1 MAIEKY
7 EIVIGC
13 EIHTQLLTKTK
24 AFCACENRYGGM
36 PNTRVCPVCLGL
48 PGAMPR
54 ISKGYVELG
63 AVAGLALNCDIARFT
78 KFDRKHYFYPDLAKG
93 YQITQYD
100 IPLCTNGHVDLP
112 MSHYPADS
120 LEGGSNYR
128 PKNFKGEDC
137 IIESNGKKYRRVRI
151 ERIHLEEDVG
161 KSLHL
166 QGAHSYID
174 YNRCGTPLVEIVTKP
189 DMTSPEEAALFM
201 QTVQEILRYVCVT
214 NGNLEEGNM
223 RCDANINLNVWEDGK
238 LYHTP
243 ISEIKNLNSF
253 QKIKDA
259 CAYEA
264 KRQLEEFQNDRQEF
278 NAGFKVTMGWD
289 DANGKTV
296 VQRTKNSFVDYRFVV
311 EPDIKPFS
319 VSENL
324 VSRAASRVGEL
335 PEVKRVRLQ
344 KEFGLSD
351 FDVET
356 LTSSR
361 ALANWFEEAA
371 DGAKDVKKVA
381 NWILAELLAILNEK
395 KITIEDVSITPKHI
409 TELVNAIADKKISN
423 AQGKIVFTKMLES
436 GKMPLEIIKAEG
448 MESVS
453 DTGAIDAIVAK
464 VVADNPK
471 AVADYKGGKT
481 NVVGW
486 LMGQVMKS
494 SGGKVNPKV
503 ATELVQKHLAAL

>member
-1 MAIEKY
+1 MIDKY

-24 AFCACENRYGGM
+24 AFCACENKYGGI
-36 PNTRVCPVCLGL
+36 PDTRVCPVCLGL

-100 IPLCTNGHVDLP
+100 VPLCTDGFVDLP
-112 MSHYPADS
+112 MAKYSKEEQ
-120 LEGGSNYR
+120 EGGSKFR
-128 PKNFKGEDC
+128 PNNFKGEPC
-137 IIESNGKKYRRVRI
+137 IVETSGKKYRRVRI

-166 QGAHSYID
+166 QGNHSYID
-174 YNRCGTPLVEIVTKP
+174 YNRCGTPLIEIVTKP

-201 QTVQEILRYVCVT
+201 QTVQEILRYVKVT

-253 QKIKDA
+253 KSIRDA
-259 CAYEA
+259 CTYEA
-264 KRQLEEFQNDRQEF
+264 QRQLKEFQEDRQEF

-289 DANGKTV
+289 EAKGQTV
-296 VQRTKNSFVDYRFVV
+296 VQRTKNSFVDYRFTT

-319 VSENL
+319 VSEEL
-324 VSRAASRVGEL
+324 IERAEERVGEL
-335 PEVKRVRLQ
+335 PEAKRIRLQ
-344 KEFGLSD
+344 QEFGLSD

-356 LTSSR
+356 LTSTR
-361 ALANWFEEAA
+361 DLALWFEDAA
-371 DGAKDVKKVA
+371 QGAKDVKKVA
-381 NWILAELLAILNEK
+381 NWILAELLAVLNEQRK
-395 KITIEDVSITPKHI
+395 TINEVNITPAHI
-409 TELVNAIADKKISN
+409 TELVNAIADKKISG
-423 AQGKIVFTKMLES
+423 AQGKTVFAKMMES
-436 GKMPLEIIKAEG
+436 GKTPSVIIKEEG
-448 MESVS
+448 METVS
-453 DTGAIDAIVAK
+453 DSGAIEAMVDK
-464 VVADNPK
+464 VIAENPK
-471 AVADYKGGKT
+471 AVEDFKSGKT
-481 NVVGW
+481 NVIGW
-486 LMGQVMKS
+486 LTGQVMKAS
-494 SGGKVNPKV
+494 QGKANPGV
-503 ATELVQKHLAAL
+503 ASKLVGEKLSKL

>member
-1 MAIEKY
+1 MSVDKY

-54 ISKGYVELG
+54 VSKGYVELG
-63 AVAGLALNCDIARFT
+63 AVAGLALNCNIARFT

-100 IPLCTNGHVDLP
+100 LPLCTDGHVDLP
-112 MSHYPADS
+112 FIKYPAN
-120 LEGGSNYR
+120 EQPGGKMFR
-128 PKNFKGEDC
+128 PNNFKGENC
-137 IIESNGKKYRRVRI
+137 VINNKFRRVRI

-189 DMTSPEEAALFM
+189 DMTSPDEAALFM
-201 QTVQEILRYVCVT
+201 QTVQEILRYVKVT
-214 NGNLEEGNM
+214 AGNLEEGNM
-223 RCDANINLNVWEDGK
+223 RCDANINLNVWENGK
-238 LYHTP
+238 LFHTP

-253 QKIKDA
+253 RSIKDA
-259 CAYEA
+259 CTYEA
-264 KRQLEEFQNDRQEF
+264 QRQLKEFETDRQEF
-278 NAGFKVTMGWD
+278 NPGFKVTMGWD
-289 DANGKTV
+289 EVKGQTV

-319 VSENL
+319 VSEEL
-324 VSRAASRVGEL
+324 IERARSHVGEL
-335 PEVKRVRLQ
+335 PEAKRERFIS
-344 KEFGLSD
+344 EYGLSE

-356 LTSSR
+356 LTSTRELS
-361 ALANWFEEAA
+361 LWFDQAA
-371 DGAKDVKKVA
+371 KGAKDVKKVA
-381 NWILAELLAILNEK
+381 NWILAELLAVLNEK
-395 KITIEDVSITPKHI
+395 NQTISDVSLTPKHI
-409 TELVNAIADKKISN
+409 TELVNAIEDKKITS
-423 AQGKIVFTKMLES
+423 AQGKTVFAKMLET
-436 GKMPLEIIKAEG
+436 GKMPAEIIKAEG
-448 MESVS
+448 METVN
-453 DTGAIDAIVAK
+453 DEGAIEAIVDK
-464 VVADNPK
+464 VIAANPK
-471 AVADYKGGKT
+471 AVADFKSGKT

-486 LMGQVMKS
+486 LMGQVMKES
-494 SGGKVNPKV
+494 HGKAAPAV
-503 ATELVQKHLAAL
+503 ATKLVQEKLSLL

>member
-1 MAIEKY
+1 MAIDKW

-13 EIHTQLLTKTK
+13 EIHTQLLTNTK

-63 AVAGLALNCDIARFT
+63 AVAGHALNCNIARFT
-78 KFDRKHYFYPDLAKG
+78 KFDRKHYFYPDLTKG

-100 IPLCTNGHVDLP
+100 IPLCTDGYVDLP
-112 MSHYPADS
+112 MAKYPEDQRA
-120 LEGGSNYR
+120 GSEKCR
-128 PKNFKGEDC
+128 TKNFIGEDC
-137 IIESNGKKYRRVRI
+137 IMENGKYRRVRV

-166 QGAHSYID
+166 PGTHSYID
-174 YNRCGTPLVEIVTKP
+174 YNRSGTPLIEIVTKP
-189 DMTSPEEAALFM
+189 DMTSPEEASLFFE
-201 QTVQEILRYVCVT
+201 TVQEILRYVKVT

-253 QKIKDA
+253 RSIKEA
-259 CAYEA
+259 CTYEA
-264 KRQLEEFQNDRQEF
+264 QRQLKEFQEDRQEF
-278 NAGFKVTMGWD
+278 NPGFKVTMGWD
-289 DANGKTV
+289 EEKGQTV

-311 EPDIKPFS
+311 EPDIKPFA
-319 VSENL
+319 VEEEL
-324 VSRAASRVGEL
+324 IKRAFDRVGEL
-335 PEVKRVRLQ
+335 PEAKRVRLQ
-344 KEFGLSD
+344 KEYGLSD
-351 FDVET
+351 FDVQT

-361 ALANWFEEAA
+361 DLAVWFEEAA
-371 DGAKDVKKVA
+371 KDAKDVKKVA
-381 NWILAELLAILNEK
+381 NWILAELLAVLNEK
-395 KITIEDVSITPKHI
+395 KQTINDVEITPQHI

-423 AQGKIVFTKMLES
+423 AQGKTVFAKMLETNKKPS
-436 GKMPLEIIKAEG
+436 EIIKEEG
-448 MESVS
+448 METVS
-453 DTGAIDAIVAK
+453 DSGAIEGIVDQVIA
-464 VVADNPK
+464 ANPK
-471 AVADYKGGKT
+471 AVADYKSGKT

-486 LMGQVMKS
+486 LMGQVMKA

-503 ATELVQKHLAAL
+503 ATDLVAKKLAAL

>member
-1 MAIEKY
+1 MAIDKW

-54 ISKGYVELG
+54 VSKGYVELG
-63 AVAGLALNCDIARFT
+63 SVAGLALNCNISRFT

-100 IPLCTNGHVDLP
+100 LPLCTDGYVDLP
-112 MSHYPADS
+112 MSKYPEDER
-120 LEGGSNYR
+120 EGGAKCRS
-128 PKNFKGEDC
+128 KNFKGDDC
-137 IIESNGKKYRRVRI
+137 IVDNGKYRRVRV

-166 QGAHSYID
+166 PGKHSYID
-174 YNRCGTPLVEIVTKP
+174 YNRSGTPLIEIVTKP

-201 QTVQEILRYVCVT
+201 ETVQEILRYVKVT

-238 LYHTP
+238 LWHTP

-253 QKIKDA
+253 RSIRDA

-264 KRQLEEFQNDRQEF
+264 QRQLKEFQEDRQEF
-278 NAGFKVTMGWD
+278 NPGFKVTMGWD
-289 DANGKTV
+289 EEHGKTV
-296 VQRTKNSFVDYRFVV
+296 IQRTKNSFVDYRFVV
-311 EPDIKPFS
+311 EPDIKPFTVEES
-319 VSENL
+319 IIE
-324 VSRAASRVGEL
+324 RAAKRVGEL
-335 PEVKRVRLQ
+335 SEAKRTRLK
-344 KEFGLSD
+344 KEYGLSD

-361 ALANWFEEAA
+361 DLAMWFEEAA
-371 DGAKDVKKVA
+371 AGTKDAKRTA
-381 NWILAELLAILNEK
+381 NIILTELLAKLNEEK
-395 KITIEDVSITPKHI
+395 KTISDVNITPAHI
-409 TELVNAIADKKISN
+409 SELVNAIDSKKISS
-423 AQGKIVFTKMLES
+423 AQGKIVFAKMLETA
-436 GKMPLEIIKAEG
+436 KMPSQIIKEEG
-448 MESVS
+448 MEVVS
-453 DTGAIDAIVAK
+453 DNNAIEAIVDK
-464 VVADNPK
+464 VISANEK
-471 AVADYKGGKT
+471 AVSDFKSGKT
-481 NVVGW
+481 NVLGW
-486 LMGQVMKS
+486 LVGQVMKES
-494 SGGKVNPKV
+494 HGKANPAMAKK
-503 ATELVQKHLAAL
+503 LVEKKLSAL